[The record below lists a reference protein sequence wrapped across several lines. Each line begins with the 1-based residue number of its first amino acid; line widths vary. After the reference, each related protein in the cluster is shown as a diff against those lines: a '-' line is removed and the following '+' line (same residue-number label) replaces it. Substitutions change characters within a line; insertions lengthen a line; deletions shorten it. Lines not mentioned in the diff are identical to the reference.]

1 MAYSYHSTV
10 RSDVYLLAT
19 KDNAIHQ
26 KGVAETTSAFP
37 SPFNRKADALLK
49 RSNLS
54 NVDEKTKLLLDGIA
68 KNCAACQTYSTK
80 PQRFKVSIPSEK
92 VVFNREVALDLM
104 WL

>member
-1 MAYSYHSTV
+1 MEYSYHSTV
-10 RSDVYLLAT
+10 RSHVYYLAT

-26 KGVAETTSAFP
+26 KRVAETTSPFP
-37 SPFNRKADALLK
+37 LPVNRKADGATK

-54 NVDEKTKLLLDGIA
+54 NVDEKTKLLLDVIA
-68 KNCAACQTYSTK
+68 KNCAAFQTYSTK